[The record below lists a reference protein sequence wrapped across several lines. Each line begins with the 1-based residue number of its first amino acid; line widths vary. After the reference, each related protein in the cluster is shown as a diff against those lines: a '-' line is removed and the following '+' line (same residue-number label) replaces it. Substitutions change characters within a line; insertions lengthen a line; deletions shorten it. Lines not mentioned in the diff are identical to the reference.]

1 MPRDR
6 FGEFVLDVAAPLTIG
21 TVELEDGTRHPGF
34 LCEGVAAEP
43 APDITGYGGWLA
55 YREADR

>member
-21 TVELEDGTRHPGF
+21 TIELADGSHHPGF
-34 LCEGVAAEP
+34 LCEGYAATG
-43 APDITGYGGWLA
+43 APDGV
-55 YREADR
+55 